1 MKKYLVF
8 ALSFT
13 LLFTTTSSSAVEFG
27 QDATG
32 DPNAVKVGGASGFL
46 YSERIVLTVGHVIEG
61 SGGIAWLERDGVIYQ
76 PGIVTIAG
84 QKQYK
89 VKQVL
94 MPSTYVTPDY
104 RNNIIIDDNAIIIL
118 SEDIPMTKKAVFA
131 TEEQMQRFTREKS
144 KVELVGYGITHG
156 SQRDSLSPI
165 NNRAPNKLTS
175 TLISPE
181 AVLQFYRQY
190 PNVDSKR
197 INKPGVYGIV
207 QHREL
212 KQSHICDG
220 DSGSTFFVE
229 ENNVRYVLGTT
240 GLGLINDN
248 CSVPERWSGFPS
260 MSWIDPNSKLRD
272 LLKTAENIVEE
283 DKKRESAIAEEIRL
297 AADLKAKQEAEVKA
311 AVELKAKQEA
321 EVKAAAELK
330 AKQEAEAMA
339 AAFNKVTITCL
350 KGKLVKKVTGV
361 KPVCPK
367 GYKKKPVA
375 KKVVAL
381 PSAKPSST
389 PASTP
394 DSTTTKRWI
403 DEGDSCDP
411 AITNT
416 VKGFPK
422 GLFMVDWLKCDEKT
436 RTYVVATTT

>member
-1 MKKYLVF
+1 MKKYIVL

-13 LLFTTTSSSAVEFG
+13 LLFPTTSSSAVEFG

-32 DPNAVKVGGASGFL
+32 DPNAVKVGGGSGFL
-46 YSERIVLTVGHVIEG
+46 YSERIILTVGHVIGAEDPRAVPYWE
-61 SGGIAWLERDGVIYQ
+61 SEGVIYN

-89 VKQVL
+89 VKKVL
-94 MPSTYVTPDY
+94 IPSTYTKPDY
-104 RNNIIIDDNAIIIL
+104 ANNIINDDNAIIIL

-131 TEEQMQRFTREKS
+131 TEEQMIRFVKEKS

-156 SQRDSLSPI
+156 SQRPELTPI

-181 AVLQFYRQY
+181 AVVEFYKQY
-190 PNVDSKR
+190 PVVDWKK

-220 DSGSTFFVE
+220 DSGSVFFVE

-240 GLGLINDN
+240 GLGLVNNN
-248 CSVPERWSGFPS
+248 CPPPETWYGFPS
-260 MSWIDPNSKLRD
+260 MSWIDPKSKLRD
-272 LLKTAENIVEE
+272 LLITAEKIVEE
-283 DKKRESAIAEEIRL
+283 DKKRETAIAEEIRL

-311 AVELKAKQEA
+311 AEELKAKQD
-321 EVKAAAELK
+321 
-330 AKQEAEAMA
+330 AEAMA
-339 AAFNKVTITCL
+339 AALNKVTITCL
-350 KGKLVKKVTGV
+350 KGKLVKKVTGI

-367 GYKKKPVA
+367 GYKKKSGA
-375 KKVVAL
+375 EKVVAL

-389 PASTP
+389 TA
-394 DSTTTKRWI
+394 KGWI

-411 AITNT
+411 AITKT

-422 GLFMVDWLKCDEKT
+422 GLFMSEWLKCDEKT
-436 RTYVVATTT
+436 RTYVLERTT